1 MLSFAMNTHSYDQWE
16 EIQGEAVVHALLRT
30 QKGGFF
36 SLKNK

>member
-1 MLSFAMNTHSYDQWE
+1 MNTDCYDQWE
-16 EIQGEAVVHALLRT
+16 EIQGEAVVHALPRT